1 MIIGATVGLAMLF
14 MRASD
19 DGDGTEDPW
28 RSCLY
33 WHARSMDDGKSDIEA
48 VGEKVAQSCYG
59 AYRAYLASVAPAAD
73 AATTARIEESQRT
86 TQRYAADMVVKMVRS
101 ERRGR

>member
-1 MIIGATVGLAMLF
+1 MIGATVGLVMLL

-19 DGDGTEDPW
+19 DGDASEDPW
-28 RSCLY
+28 ESCLY
-33 WHARSMDDGKSDIEA
+33 SHARSMDDGKTYIEA

-59 AYRAYLASVAPAAD
+59 AYRAYLASGGSTAD
-73 AATTARIEESQRT
+73 AATTARIEQSQRA
-86 TQRYAADMVVKMVRS
+86 TQHYAAVAVVKVVRS